1 MAPPPHSQASVS
13 QPVFDAAAS
22 APPATQTQPLPVV
35 AEQLPWKHTFISLKV
50 PNFRIFAAGH
60 FIAVIAIWMQRIAQD
75 WLVLQLSG
83 SVTAVGITVA
93 LQFLP
98 SLLLG
103 PWGGMVADRFAK
115 RKILILCQGMAA
127 VLAATLAT
135 LALTGVIVVWHVY
148 AIALVLGLV
157 TVLDQPARQVFVNEL
172 VGPRYLRN
180 AISVNSTTFQ
190 LGGLIGPALA
200 GLLLT
205 AVGAGWAFAANAVAC
220 CCSVAMLLVLR
231 KDQLHISAPAP
242 KSKGMLREGLRYAL
256 GKPTI
261 YWPWL
266 MAGFIAVFG
275 MSLPVILAAFADHVF
290 QVGAGGYGV
299 LNALVAFGALF
310 GAVASTRRR
319 QLRLRSVVFCAGMY
333 GLMLCL
339 AALAP
344 SMVWFGAVM
353 VLSGFWC
360 LMFLTGSNQLVQVS
374 SNLGIRGRVMSLYIM
389 VLIGGQALG
398 GPMLGWIAEHA
409 DPRIALLVAGGVPAL
424 AAVTVAVILAR
435 KGALKIRVDWRDRR
449 HPVRI
454 ARRVAA

>member
-1 MAPPPHSQASVS
+1 MAPPPPSSASIS
-13 QPVFDAAAS
+13 QPIIDAAGS
-22 APPATQTQPLPVV
+22 APPDNQTQPIPVV
-35 AEQLPWKHTFISLKV
+35 ADRLPWKHTFISLKV

-83 SVTAVGITVA
+83 SVTAVGVTVA

-103 PWGGMVADRFAK
+103 PWGGMIADRFAK
-115 RKILILCQGMAA
+115 RKILILCQSMAA

-135 LALTGVIVVWHVY
+135 LALTGVIMVWHVY
-148 AIALVLGLV
+148 GIALILGLV

-172 VGPRYLRN
+172 VGPTYLRN

-190 LGGLIGPALA
+190 LGGLIGPAIA

-205 AVGAGWAFAANAVAC
+205 AVGAGWAFAANALAC
-220 CCSVAMLLVLR
+220 CSTVVMLLVLR
-231 KDQLHISAPAP
+231 KDQLFVSAPTP

-256 GKPTI
+256 SKPTI

-266 MAGFIAVFG
+266 MAGFVSVFA
-275 MSLPVILAAFADHVF
+275 MSLPVILAAFADHIF

-299 LNALVAFGALF
+299 LNALVALGALS

-344 SMVWFGAVM
+344 SMVTFGAVM

-360 LMFLTGSNQLVQVS
+360 LMFLTGCNQLVQIS

-389 VLIGGQALG
+389 VQIGGQALG
-398 GPMLGWIAEHA
+398 GPMLGSIAEHA
-409 DPRIALLVAGGVPAL
+409 NPHVALLVSGGVPAL
-424 AAVTVAVILAR
+424 AAATVGAILAR
-435 KGALKIRVDWRDRR
+435 KGSLQLKVDWRDRR
-449 HPVRI
+449 HPVQI
-454 ARRVAA
+454 ARRAAA